1 MRSSQNAP
9 EWFGGG
15 GGRSK
20 PSGGTTNSRSN
31 SRSSSNNSRRSSS
44 RKASED
50 GTPVNGSGNKSERR
64 KQKPGHKRKSSREVI
79 NTSEIMNKSTQEPN
93 FVTRIAPSDG
103 RNKKDT
109 TSRRSSGEKNSLPSD
124 DADKRFRALMKKPS
138 FVERLL
144 GMSSSRSSTSQKMYS
159 ESKSGSK
166 DSILSDRPLDDIA
179 VMNTPNEMEGS
190 RKYSDSTATMATSVT
205 HRRAY
210 SDSVDLSQY
219 SVSLSPDASPQK
231 DAAHHTTSLARPFAS
246 GRAPPAQVAPDYTVE
261 TNQTAKYPSSEEV
274 SAAMEYSGGESDDP
288 LVYSEDEST
297 TAYSRPTYPTQ
308 TQTSDYLNPYQKSYG
323 YQNHESQQVL
333 EHHRMMALAPPRQV
347 SSFAKPSAYSH
358 YGSTN
363 HITDYSRP
371 RSTSPVNEFYISED
385 ETLMSET
392 SRSRRNWHDSFQEQ
406 RSFREFQNEVDN
418 AIPEEDEERTES
430 TALLSPIPARSILNS
445 SSSVKSNNS
454 NNSNGGGKSVTI
466 VSPPVLSFASGNSS
480 LSDTDKDRQIR
491 RSFSKPD
498 SPPPPIQSVSIQHSS
513 HNRTVS
519 AGTATTA
526 SASMYSPHNGLLVQ
540 NKAVQQP
547 RALSRKEQ
555 QRLLR
560 KINVVEEREDRIQS
574 IVRGGHGDA
583 LDWSQHVAQHVRG
596 MNRAAGFF
604 PHEKSKTHDGLF
616 AVIFLAQ
623 MCFVVYLA
631 LACAGDTVLSSANP
645 FEGQYSASKPF
656 ENGGMYTD
664 DPFSTGSTHVT
675 SSGSTISNWARDV
688 HVDYANAFQ
697 LSCIT
702 ALYAT
707 SLSALFIGMMMI
719 LGKALIP
726 TTLCLTIIICIA
738 FATIGIAL
746 SPYNFIPIIGIIA
759 LALSVG
765 YSIVVWDRIPFAATN
780 LDTALCG
787 VKCSADVL
795 LVGLIMML
803 ASLVWTI
810 TWTVAFIG
818 IYDNFLDCVADDGFT
833 YSATYI
839 GVCVYVGMF
848 TSYLWT
854 INVFM
859 VRHSSLQILFLFK
872 MTVTLTC
879 TFFSSEY
886 HPRNCSRR
894 CC

>member
-1 MRSSQNAP
+1 MKSSRNAP
-9 EWFGGG
+9 EWFGGE

-20 PSGGTTNSRSN
+20 PSGGTTNARSN

-50 GTPVNGSGNKSERR
+50 GTPFNVSGNKSERR
-64 KQKPGHKRKSSREVI
+64 KNPGHKRKSSRDVI
-79 NTSEIMNKSTQEPN
+79 NTSEIMNTSSQEPN
-93 FVTRIAPSDG
+93 FFTRVAPSDG
-103 RNKKDT
+103 RNKKDIT
-109 TSRRSSGEKNSLPSD
+109 NRRSSGEKNSLAS
-124 DADKRFRALMKKPS
+124 DADKRLKLIKKPS

-144 GMSSSRSSTSQKMYS
+144 GMSSSRSSTSQKHYS
-159 ESKSGSK
+159 ESKGGSE
-166 DSILSDRPLDDIA
+166 DLFLSDRSLDDMA
-179 VMNTPNEMEGS
+179 VMHTPNEMEGS
-190 RKYSDSTATMATSVT
+190 RQYSDSTATTATSAT

-210 SDSVDLSQY
+210 SDSIDLSQF
-219 SVSLSPDASPQK
+219 SVSSSPDVSPQK
-231 DAAHHTTSLARPFAS
+231 YEYAAHHTNSLAQPFAS
-246 GRAPPAQVAPDYTVE
+246 GRPPPAQVPPDYTLE
-261 TNQTAKYPSSEEV
+261 KKQMARYPYSEDGSTAMSYF
-274 SAAMEYSGGESDDP
+274 GGESDDP
-288 LVYSEDEST
+288 FVYSEDEST
-297 TAYSRPTYPTQ
+297 TAYSRPIYPIQ

-347 SSFAKPSAYSH
+347 SSFAKPSAHSH

-363 HITDYSRP
+363 LITGYSRP
-371 RSTSPVNEFYISED
+371 MSTSPVNEFYISED
-385 ETLMSET
+385 DTLMSEET
-392 SRSRRNWHDSFQEQ
+392 SRSRRKWHDSFQEQ
-406 RSFREFQNEVDN
+406 RSLRESQSDVDS

-430 TALLSPIPARSILNS
+430 TALLTPIPIRSILNS
-445 SSSVKSNNS
+445 SGSVKSNNS
-454 NNSNGGGKSVTI
+454 NNSNGGKSVTI
-466 VSPPVLSFASGNSS
+466 VSPPTLNFVSGNSS

-498 SPPPPIQSVSIQHSS
+498 SPPPPIQSVSIQHASYS
-513 HNRTVS
+513 RTVS

-526 SASMYSPHNGLLVQ
+526 SASMYSPHNGMLLQ
-540 NKAVQQP
+540 NMAIQQP
-547 RALSRKEQ
+547 RSLSRKEH

-560 KINVVEEREDRIQS
+560 KINIVEAREDRIQS
-574 IVRGGHGDA
+574 IVRSGHGDA
-583 LDWSQHVAQHVRG
+583 LNWSQHVSQHVRG
-596 MNRAAGFF
+596 LNRAAGFF
-604 PHEKSKTHDGLF
+604 PHEKSKTHDVLF

-631 LACAGDTVLSSANP
+631 IHCAGDTVLSSLNAFEQYPESTP
-645 FEGQYSASKPF
+645 FS
-656 ENGGMYTD
+656 NGGMYTD
-664 DPFSTGSTHVT
+664 DPFSTVSTHVT
-675 SSGSTISNWARDV
+675 SSGSTISNWARDI

-746 SPYNFIPIIGIIA
+746 SPYNFIPITGIIA

-780 LDTALCG
+780 LNTALCG

-795 LVGLIMML
+795 VVGLIMML
-803 ASLVWTI
+803 ASFFWTI
-810 TWTVAFIG
+810 IWTVAFIG
-818 IYDNFLDCVADDGFT
+818 IYDNFLDCVSDDGFT
-833 YSATYI
+833 YSASYI
-839 GVCVYVGMF
+839 GLCVYAGMF

-859 VRHSSLQILFLFK
+859 VRFSSL
-872 MTVTLTC
+872 
-879 TFFSSEY
+879 
-886 HPRNCSRR
+886 
-894 CC
+894 